1 MTNINNDDIG
11 AFAIVVDNEVAG
23 VMYFRIG
30 ETMDALGAAALSNPT
45 IVRRPEIVNFPGK
58 GPMAFFDFYVDG
70 ELGPNIGYRTDM
82 DNSAA
87 IVAGLSSDPTIVQID
102 RSLNP
107 NVDAGWTWD
116 GTNFSAPQ

>member
-1 MTNINNDDIG
+1 MTDINDNDIG
-11 AFAIVVDNEVAG
+11 AFAIVVDSEVAV

-45 IVRRPEIVNFPGK
+45 IVRRSEIVNFPGK

-87 IVAGLSSDPTIVQID
+87 IVAALSSNPTIVQID
-102 RSLNP
+102 TSLNP
-107 NVDAGWTWD
+107 NVNTGWIWD
-116 GTNFSAPQ
+116 GTNFLEPQ